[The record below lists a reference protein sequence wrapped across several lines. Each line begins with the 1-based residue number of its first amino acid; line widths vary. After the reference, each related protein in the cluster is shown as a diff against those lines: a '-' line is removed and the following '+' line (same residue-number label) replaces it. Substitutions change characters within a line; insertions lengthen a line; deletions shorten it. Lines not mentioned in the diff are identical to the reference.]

1 MSSASLTFLLYH
13 IVFSVKNRD
22 VRLDPQLRLRMYP
35 YMGGIIKKL
44 GGIPIII
51 NGTSNHVHI
60 LCFLPK
66 HLSISECIKIIKARS
81 SLWHNRVYDNNNHS
95 FHWQDGYGVF
105 SVSGENLEKV
115 KHYIANQET
124 HHSHLTFDDEWLAL
138 HNKLIDYTNVMEM
151 DYDIVED

>member
-22 VRLDPQLRLRMYP
+22 VRLDPDLRLRMYP
-35 YMGGIIKKL
+35 YMGGIIMKL

-51 NGTSNHVHI
+51 NGTYNHVHV

-66 HLSISECIKIIKARS
+66 HLSVSESIKIIKVRS
-81 SLWHNRVYDNNNHS
+81 SLWHNRVYDQKNHP

-105 SVSGENLEKV
+105 TVSGENLDKV
-115 KHYIANQET
+115 KHYIANQES
-124 HHSHLTFDDEWLAL
+124 HHNHLSFDDEWLAL
-138 HNKLIDYTNVMEM
+138 HTKLIDYSDVMGMEC
-151 DYDIVED
+151 DVVED

>member
-22 VRLDPQLRLRMYP
+22 IRLNPELRLRLYP

-51 NGTSNHVHI
+51 NGTYNHVNI
-60 LCFLPK
+60 LCFLPR
-66 HLSISECIKIIKARS
+66 HLSVSESIKIIKARS
-81 SLWHNRVYDNNNHS
+81 SIWHNRIYDSKNHP

-105 SVSGENLEKV
+105 TVSGENLEKV
-115 KHYIANQET
+115 KHYIAEQEI
-124 HHSHLTFDDEWLAL
+124 HHSNVTFDDEWLIL
-138 HNKLIDYTNVMEM
+138 HNKLIDYSNISVMEYEVV
-151 DYDIVED
+151 YD